1 MRRVTAVYLRLGARE
16 DVCFFIVPEE
26 SKNISRSVA
35 VYGLLTD
42 KARSV
47 LNLLCDGRILCDTL
61 HLL

>member
-1 MRRVTAVYLRLGARE
+1 MKSNSNLVKVRCKGRRFLFT
-16 DVCFFIVPEE
+16 VPEE

-47 LNLLCDGRILCDTL
+47 LNLLSDGRIL
-61 HLL
+61 